1 MLGRRY
7 YRNNDYDVV
16 KLELGRPRTY
26 HFLTKYGLNSTTA
39 FPTRYLSPLRVSR
52 STFTMITTCIAHG

>member
-26 HFLTKYGLNSTTA
+26 HFLTKYGLIHDS
-39 FPTRYLSPLRVSR
+39 VSDKVLAP
-52 STFTMITTCIAHG
+52 IACFA